1 MKNIKNYI
9 KKKTITFFFSH
20 NFFLK
25 KNIFLTN
32 FFRASINFLII
43 PSSVINSN
51 KNIGAAKPPDK
62 SLYASLMFLFI
73 IEAHL
78 MQFNMYIYIYIL
90 VLQNCELNHAF

>member
-1 MKNIKNYI
+1 M
-9 KKKTITFFFSH
+9 
-20 NFFLK
+20 
-25 KNIFLTN
+25 
-32 FFRASINFLII
+32 ASINFLII

-78 MQFNMYIYIYIL
+78 MQFNMCIYIYIYIGSTKL
-90 VLQNCELNHAF
+90 WIKSCFLKKVERELLFQAPLYSLQIIILPNEP